1 MTFSRKEFG
10 DIVGLMILA
19 LHHCICHFVLF
30 NFVEENLTKLFA
42 NLVEP
47 EAQIKLINC
56 SVSFSFVQ

>member
-1 MTFSRKEFG
+1 MTFSTKEFG
-10 DIVGLMILA
+10 DIVGLMMLA

-42 NLVEP
+42 ILVD
-47 EAQIKLINC
+47 KLTNC